1 MDFRGSWP
9 EWVAGGVLFAMFVV
23 AAVYLASVALRKL
36 LHRSKPRP
44 VDEFAPRQPRPEDQ
58 AAFLTAS
65 MQSVI
70 QRLREQE
77 KELERLHRQEKDRAQ
92 QTERLIATVTQH
104 MPTGLL
110 LINAAGLVTTAN
122 PAAEAAL
129 GVRGLSYRR
138 FNEALGADSRL
149 VELLGQCLREGT
161 TFQREEV
168 QHTTPAGEVRH
179 LGVTASPIFTQSPAQ
194 APQKAAGALCL
205 LSDLTELTALQKQVR
220 LRENLAA
227 LGEMS
232 AGIAHEF
239 KNALAIISG
248 YAQMIRGDA
257 ASPELAESAGKIEQE
272 TRALTHVVTEFLR
285 FARPLAVEY
294 ETVPLAALVESVVA
308 EIRETEPG
316 VEIAL
321 EGRFTDVTGDADL
334 LRQALR
340 NLVRN
345 AAEAGVEGGGPR
357 RVVVRGTVEDSAGHP
372 VQRIGVADNGAGIAA
387 EDLPKVF
394 LPFFTTKADGTG
406 LGLAV
411 VQKIALHHGG
421 GVEARNLAEG
431 GAEFMFWLPL
441 RRETSQ
447 AVESTAQSI

>member
-1 MDFRGSWP
+1 MNFQPSIT
-9 EWVAGGVLFAMFVV
+9 EWVIGGAVFVLMIV
-23 AAVYLASVALRKL
+23 ASVYLASVAIRRL
-36 LHRSKPRP
+36 LHGSEPKQKGEFEPRTPRS
-44 VDEFAPRQPRPEDQ
+44 EDQ

-92 QTERLIATVTQH
+92 QTERLIAAVSSH

-129 GVRGLSYRR
+129 GIGGVSYRR
-138 FNEALGADSRL
+138 YNESLGPESRL
-149 VELLGQCLREGT
+149 VALIGQCLREGS

-168 QHTTPAGEVRH
+168 EHKTPSGETRH
-179 LGVTASPIFTQSPAQ
+179 LGVTVSPIFAQQPAQ
-194 APQKAAGALCL
+194 APQKASGALCL

-220 LRENLAA
+220 LKENLAA

-248 YAQMIRGDA
+248 YAQMIRGE
-257 ASPELAESAGKIEQE
+257 ASAPELVESAAKIEQE
-272 TRALTHVVTEFLR
+272 THTLTHVVTEFLR

-294 ETVPLAALVESVVA
+294 EAVPLAPLVERVVG
-308 EIRETEPG
+308 EVRETSPG
-316 VEIAL
+316 VEIKL
-321 EGRFTDVTGDADL
+321 EGEFAEATGDADL

-340 NLVRN
+340 NLIRN
-345 AAEAGVEGGGPR
+345 AAEAVGEGAGPR
-357 RVVVRGTVEDSAGHP
+357 RVLVHGVIDESPGHAA
-372 VQRIGVADNGAGIAA
+372 QRIIVTDNGAGIAP
-387 EDLPKVF
+387 EDLPRVF

-411 VQKIALHHGG
+411 VQKIALQHGG
-421 GVEARNLAEG
+421 GVEARNLPEG

-441 RRETSQ
+441 RRERTQ
-447 AVESTAQSI
+447 AVESAADSI

>member
-1 MDFRGSWP
+1 VDFQGTWP
-9 EWVAGGVLFAMFVV
+9 EWVAGGALFVMFVL
-23 AAVYLASVALRKL
+23 AGAYLASVALRKM
-36 LHRSKPRP
+36 LHRAEPKPR
-44 VDEFAPRQPRPEDQ
+44 DEFAAPQPRPEDQ

-122 PAAEAAL
+122 PAAESVL

-138 FNEALGADSRL
+138 FAEALGADSPL
-149 VELLGQCLREGT
+149 VALLDRCLREGA

-168 QHTTPAGEVRH
+168 THTTPDGSVRH
-179 LGVTASPIFTQSPAQ
+179 LGVTVSPILGGQPATSS
-194 APQKAAGALCL
+194 QKAAGALCL

-220 LRENLAA
+220 LKENLAA

-248 YAQMIRGDA
+248 YAQMLRA
-257 ASPELAESAGKIEQE
+257 EASAPELAESAAKIEQE

-285 FARPLAVEY
+285 FARPIAVEY
-294 ETVPLAALVESVVA
+294 ESVALEELMQSIVA
-308 EIRETEPG
+308 EVRETEPG
-316 VEIAL
+316 VEISL
-321 EGRFTDVTGDADL
+321 EGKFEQVYADADL

-345 AAEAGVEGGGPR
+345 AAEASGEAPR
-357 RVVVRGTVEDSAGHP
+357 RVRVRGAVEETAGQP
-372 VQRIGVADNGAGIAA
+372 AQRIHVADNGAGIAA

-411 VQKIALHHGG
+411 VQKIALQHGG
-421 GVEARNLAEG
+421 GVEARNLPEG
-431 GAEFMFWLPL
+431 GAEFMLWLPL
-441 RRETSQ
+441 RRRETE
-447 AVESTAQSI
+447 AVESAAPSI